1 MGASCEQPFREGV
14 SAPNRLAAEAG
25 AAVLAKGGS
34 AAEAAVATA
43 AALAVV
49 YPHMNSIGGD
59 SFWLIKRKGCA
70 PQAIMACGQAAQAVS
85 PSWYRKRKH
94 KAVPARGPLACVTV
108 PGTVRGWEA
117 LLTLPAP
124 ARRLTLSE
132 ILAPAVTW
140 AREGF
145 PVSASQ
151 VRTTAPKLTDL
162 KRRPG
167 FASVFLQPNGRAYAQ
182 GDTLVQTALAD
193 TLETLAQNGVQDFYT
208 GEVAARMCRELAQLG
223 SPLTADDFAS
233 CRART
238 AEPLHLNALGCDL
251 YNVPA
256 PTQGIV
262 SLMILG
268 VMERLAADPRDP
280 VGFVHAAVEASKLI
294 FAWRDHFIGDPAH
307 MRVDV
312 TPYLTKPSL
321 RTMASLIRTDCATGF
336 VPVSAKGDTVW
347 FGVVD
352 KDGTAVSAIQS
363 IYWEYGSGVVLQD
376 SGVTMQNRGCAF
388 NFNENHPN
396 CLRPGAVPFHTL
408 NPAMAVTADNRVI
421 AYGTMGGDGQPQTQ
435 TAVLL
440 RHLAGMSLEEAIAA
454 PRWLYG
460 RTWGETSSR
469 LRLESRFDPIVAEG
483 LRALG
488 HDVEVL
494 AEPFSDLMGHAGA
507 LSLTAEGLVQG
518 ASDPRSDGAFVGL

>member
-1 MGASCEQPFREGV
+1 M
-14 SAPNRLAAEAG
+14 
-25 AAVLAKGGS
+25 
-34 AAEAAVATA
+34 
-43 AALAVV
+43 
-49 YPHMNSIGGD
+49 
-59 SFWLIKRKGCA
+59 
-70 PQAIMACGQAAQAVS
+70 
-85 PSWYRKRKH
+85 
-94 KAVPARGPLACVTV
+94 
-108 PGTVRGWEA
+108 
-117 LLTLPAP
+117 
-124 ARRLTLSE
+124 
-132 ILAPAVTW
+132 
-140 AREGF
+140 
-145 PVSASQ
+145 
-151 VRTTAPKLTDL
+151 
-162 KRRPG
+162 
-167 FASVFLQPNGRAYAQ
+167 
-182 GDTLVQTALAD
+182 
-193 TLETLAQNGVQDFYT
+193 
-208 GEVAARMCRELAQLG
+208 
-223 SPLTADDFAS
+223 
-233 CRART
+233 
-238 AEPLHLNALGCDL
+238 
-251 YNVPA
+251 
-256 PTQGIV
+256 
-262 SLMILG
+262 
-268 VMERLAADPRDP
+268 
-280 VGFVHAAVEASKLI
+280 
-294 FAWRDHFIGDPAH
+294 
-307 MRVDV
+307 
-312 TPYLTKPSL
+312 
-321 RTMASLIRTDCATGF
+321 
-336 VPVSAKGDTVW
+336 
-347 FGVVD
+347 VD
-352 KDGTAVSAIQS
+352 KDGTALSAIQS